1 MASMLLLVRIHVL
14 FLLMG
19 SCGGEE
25 AEEGGFNSVQIVHGP
40 YKVLPSRNT
49 K

>member
-1 MASMLLLVRIHVL
+1 
-14 FLLMG
+14 MG

-49 K
+49 MWLEKLEETRAKD